1 MKTPNTT
8 EVTLSALNSLD
19 FNVEQKTA
27 PTLGRYPAR
36 QNTVTAAVLGQLL
49 EGREL
54 TSMSAVRGANTTRL
68 APVVHR
74 LKNDYGWTIEA
85 PEIKVDTADGRV
97 AIVSRYFIPE
107 PFREEA
113 MKRGAGEYCESVAM
127 AREIRRQIGRAA

>member
-1 MKTPNTT
+1 MGTPNTT
-8 EVTLSALNSLD
+8 EVTSSAVNSLD
-19 FNVEQKTA
+19 FNQPQATA
-27 PTLGRYPAR
+27 TTIGIYPKR
-36 QNTVTAAVLGQLL
+36 QDTVTAAVLGQLL

-74 LKNDYGWTIEA
+74 LKKEYGWTIDA

-107 PFREEA
+107 SIREAA
-113 MKRGAGEYCESVAM
+113 MVRGAGQYCETVAL
-127 AREIRRQIGRAA
+127 ARELRRQKGRAV

>member
-1 MKTPNTT
+1 METPNTF
-8 EVTLSALNSLD
+8 EKVSSAVDSLD
-19 FNVEQKTA
+19 FNQPHNMA
-27 PTLGRYPAR
+27 PTIGIYPKR

-74 LKNDYGWTIEA
+74 LKNEYGWTIDA

-107 PFREEA
+107 AVRDAA
-113 MKRGAGEYCESVAM
+113 MSTGAYAYCEAVAL
-127 AREIRRQIGRAA
+127 AREQRRQTGRAA